1 MAEVM
6 QYDDN
11 KFTTQVEKH
20 GFGFIAGFQS
30 KKKRPALLA
39 GLFLLL
45 MNFSLNVSILAV
57 VGY

>member
-1 MAEVM
+1 M